1 MADQNDRRSDELDQP
16 WLDFA
21 ASADSNPPSAEGD
34 APPRLKSRIFSRLNL
49 EQAKQGPLASI
60 TESKAQGRQLCVFEE
75 IIEIAP
81 TGEAIKR
88 MNYCRVCHARV
99 LAETLDKAPIWWAGC
114 PYADFQ
120 K

>member
-1 MADQNDRRSDELDQP
+1 MSDRENDP

-21 ASADSNPPSAEGD
+21 ASADTAADDGD
-34 APPRLKSRIFSRLNL
+34 GAPARLKSNIFSRLNQ
-49 EQAKQGPLASI
+49 EQAKEGPLASVSA
-60 TESKAQGRQLCVFEE
+60 SKAAGRALCVFEE
-75 IIEIAP
+75 IMEMAP

-99 LAETLDKAPIWWAGC
+99 LAENMDKAPVWWAGC
-114 PYADFQ
+114 PYAEFQ

>member
-1 MADQNDRRSDELDQP
+1 MADRPDDQDRH

-21 ASADSNPPSAEGD
+21 AAADSAAAKEEG
-34 APPRLKSRIFSRLNL
+34 APARLKSRIFSRLNV

-60 TESKAQGRQLCVFEE
+60 SESKAQGRALCVFEE
-75 IIEIAP
+75 IVEYAP
-81 TGEAIKR
+81 AGDAIKR

-99 LAETLDKAPIWWAGC
+99 LAENLERAPIWWAGC
-114 PYADFQ
+114 PYAQFQ

>member
-1 MADQNDRRSDELDQP
+1 MSDEQRP
-16 WLDFA
+16 TGAEIWEEFA
-21 ASADSNPPSAEGD
+21 ASGD
-34 APPRLKSRIFSRLNL
+34 APARLKSRLFSRLNL
-49 EQAKQGPLASI
+49 EQKKEGPLASVS
-60 TESKAQGRQLCVFEE
+60 ESKAAGRALCVFEE
-75 IIEIAP
+75 IMEIAP

-99 LAETLDKAPIWWAGC
+99 LAENMDAAPIWWPGC

>member
-1 MADQNDRRSDELDQP
+1 MADRLDDQDLS

-21 ASADSNPPSAEGD
+21 SATDAAGAPETGD
-34 APPRLKSRIFSRLNL
+34 APARLKSRIFSRLNL
-49 EQAKQGPLASI
+49 EQAKQGPLASVS
-60 TESKAQGRQLCVFEE
+60 ESKAQGRALCVFEE
-75 IIEIAP
+75 IMEYAP

-99 LAETLDKAPIWWAGC
+99 LAETMEKAPIWWAGC

>member
-1 MADQNDRRSDELDQP
+1 MPDRENDQERS

-21 ASADSNPPSAEGD
+21 AATDAAGAEPDD
-34 APPRLKSRIFSRLNL
+34 APARLKSRIFSRLNL
-49 EQAKQGPLASI
+49 EQTKVGPLATIS
-60 TESKAQGRQLCVFEE
+60 ESKAQGRALCVFEE
-75 IIEIAP
+75 IMEYAP

-99 LAETLDKAPIWWAGC
+99 LAETMEKAPIWWAGC
-114 PYADFQ
+114 PYAEFQ